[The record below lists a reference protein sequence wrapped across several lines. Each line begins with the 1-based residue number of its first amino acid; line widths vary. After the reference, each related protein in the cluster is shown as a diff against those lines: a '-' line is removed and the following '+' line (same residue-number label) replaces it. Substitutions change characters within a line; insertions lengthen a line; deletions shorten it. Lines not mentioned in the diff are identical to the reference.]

1 MDWIGLDGYTTT
13 AVTPRASLQSDA
25 NNIEHVFRIMLHLL
39 RIAKLF
45 RRPEKNEKTKVVAS
59 TPFSLSDDLKSEI
72 DSFILINPRLIIATA
87 GLERSDC
94 PMRE

>member
-1 MDWIGLDGYTTT
+1 
-13 AVTPRASLQSDA
+13 
-25 NNIEHVFRIMLHLL
+25 MLIILTMFLGSCFSESH
-39 RIAKLF
+39 AKLF

-72 DSFILINPRLIIATA
+72 DSFILINPHLIIATA